1 MNIKELARQRR
12 HRRLRKKVSGT
23 TERPR
28 LSVRRSLNHIYAQII
43 DDTKGHTIVSA
54 STLDKEFKDEK
65 GHRGNVAMAKKVGQL
80 LASKALRAGI
90 KNVVFDRGGYK
101 YHGCIRALAEA
112 AREGGLEF

>member
-12 HRRLRKKVSGT
+12 HRRLRKKISGT
-23 TERPR
+23 AERPR

-80 LASKALRAGI
+80 LASRALRAGI
-90 KNVVFDRGGYK
+90 KNIVFDRGGYK
-101 YHGCIRALAEA
+101 YHGCIKALAEA